1 MLIAIS
7 TAAWQKLHTLLEDIL
22 EESDAFPANPTLEDL
37 KSANAK
43 YFSHI
48 SKDGTHALLSTKT
61 MSKIIRYII
70 RVQSTKKRQKSA
82 PETDGES
89 RRWDLAAVNGLLRH
103 LEKCIRDAEG
113 TSAFP
118 EDRKAAIVDETGKKK
133 KGKSKT
139 GSVSP
144 LKSVNAFKSE
154 GQDLEEEIPQT
165 RMATCDEA
173 LLRLRRG
180 VAAAECCFVLLDS
193 EGLSKQV
200 NDANWCQR

>member
-1 MLIAIS
+1 MLIATS

-22 EESDAFPANPTLEDL
+22 EESDAFPANPTFGDL

-70 RVQSTKKRQKSA
+70 RVQSTKKRQKSV

-118 EDRKAAIVDETGKKK
+118 EDRKAAVVDETGKKK

-144 LKSVNAFKSE
+144 LKPVNASKSE

-173 LLRLRRG
+173 LLRLCRG

-200 NDANWCQR
+200 SDANWCHR

>member
-1 MLIAIS
+1 
-7 TAAWQKLHTLLEDIL
+7 
-22 EESDAFPANPTLEDL
+22 
-37 KSANAK
+37 
-43 YFSHI
+43 
-48 SKDGTHALLSTKT
+48 

-70 RVQSTKKRQKSA
+70 RVQSTKKRQKGA

-144 LKSVNAFKSE
+144 LKPVNAFKSE

-193 EGLSKQV
+193 EGLTRQV
-200 NDANWCQR
+200 SDANWCQRSWC